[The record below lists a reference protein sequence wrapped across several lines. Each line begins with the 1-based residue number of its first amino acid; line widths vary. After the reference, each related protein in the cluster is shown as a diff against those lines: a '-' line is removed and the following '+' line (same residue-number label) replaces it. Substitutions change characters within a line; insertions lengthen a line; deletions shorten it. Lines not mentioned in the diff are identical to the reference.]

1 MGTPNTKTY
10 NIGPQD
16 GWVLIIDSTTTQMFD
31 LHIVSVPS
39 NTSFRLFASGGTAP
53 TAAEVGF
60 LVDQGQF
67 DSGCQLAAGTQGKY
81 WIKVPT
87 WQNSSKNQD
96 GRTEICVF
104 ADGGVLQ

>member
-1 MGTPNTKTY
+1 MGVPATKSY

-16 GWVLIIDSTTTQMFD
+16 GWVLVIDSTVTQMFD
-31 LHIVSVPS
+31 LHMVSVPS
-39 NTSFRLFASGGTAP
+39 NTPFRLFVSSGTAP
-53 TAAEVGF
+53 TATEVGF

-67 DSGCQLAAGTQGKY
+67 DSGCQTTAGTSGKY

-96 GRTEICVF
+96 GRTEIDIF